1 MRITLTLDEFTTVAE
16 IVGLPLPAGV
26 DTINYK
32 VNSNLVVERNN
43 AGVTIMRGVPRKVED
58 GIYVPGTK

>member
-1 MRITLTLDEFTTVAE
+1 MRITLTLDEFTTIAE
-16 IVGLPLPAGV
+16 IVRLPLPAGV

-43 AGVTIMRGVPRKVED
+43 AGVTIMRGAPRKVED